1 MFQIRTLQYNTLTW
15 ALGKGRAENW
25 CWECTGS
32 CQCRRPN
39 GQCPT
44 QAWHGWQLA
53 PVQTRR
59 ELHHQAT
66 CCHVMCMWCAC
77 DVHVTHATYILQA
90 SWGSMPLSFHHWH
103 RHQIQQLWALVQTYC
118 YRAEKAELLHICAYI
133 RTYVHTY
140 ILNSY
145 ALIIFAFLLWIQ
157 THTYE
162 HLALC
167 TAANQ

>member
-1 MFQIRTLQYNTLTW
+1 MLGVYWILSVQATQRPMSDSGLTW
-15 ALGKGRAENW
+15 MAAR
-25 CWECTGS
+25 
-32 CQCRRPN
+32 
-39 GQCPT
+39 
-44 QAWHGWQLA
+44 
-53 PVQTRR
+53 
-59 ELHHQAT
+59 T
-66 CCHVMCMWCAC
+66 CANQEGTASPSYMLPCDVHVMCMWRAC

-103 RHQIQQLWALVQTYC
+103 RHQIQQLWALVQAYC

-133 RTYVHTY
+133 RTHVHTY